1 LRTKQAIIIKIDFLN
16 EQQVAGV
23 KMDIIKQIKALLH
36 EAEIYHAQGFMEEAR
51 AKYRSAVGIISNNK
65 QIENDPKLTRVI
77 MEKIKSLENTLS
89 EDKMPQA
96 LEKNGVADLKSI
108 VKMLHEAELY
118 KLQGLLTDAAKIY
131 HDALDMVKNTTSDKN
146 SRILV
151 KTITNKLKKINL
163 QITSI
168 QNTPSTPEL
177 SDENRKLIKKLFA
190 FTDDGTQDSADLSSA
205 IALAKF
211 GQYESGINELNK
223 LLFKDKPRLI
233 AAKNILRC
241 YIAMDLP
248 ESAAEKYLEWGSGDL
263 FSSAQ
268 IEELHL
274 LLEALFRKKG
284 VDSLL
289 PGKTTGRK
297 EKIKKNQEIEIIDI
311 SSIGITLKDGP
322 QKGRLVELDVNY
334 QSGNIISFV
343 ISKNDRELVDSFNIG
358 LQLDDIQFYS
368 PIAIFK
374 GAGLIYDKVE
384 INRGP
389 KKGDLS
395 MDIKIISI

>member
-1 LRTKQAIIIKIDFLN
+1 
-16 EQQVAGV
+16 
-23 KMDIIKQIKALLH
+23 M
-36 EAEIYHAQGFMEEAR
+36 
-51 AKYRSAVGIISNNK
+51 
-65 QIENDPKLTRVI
+65 
-77 MEKIKSLENTLS
+77 
-89 EDKMPQA
+89 
-96 LEKNGVADLKSI
+96 
-108 VKMLHEAELY
+108 
-118 KLQGLLTDAAKIY
+118 
-131 HDALDMVKNTTSDKN
+131 
-146 SRILV
+146 
-151 KTITNKLKKINL
+151 
-163 QITSI
+163 
-168 QNTPSTPEL
+168 
-177 SDENRKLIKKLFA
+177 
-190 FTDDGTQDSADLSSA
+190 
-205 IALAKF
+205 
-211 GQYESGINELNK
+211 
-223 LLFKDKPRLI
+223 
-233 AAKNILRC
+233 RC

-289 PGKTTGRK
+289 SNKTTARK
-297 EKIKKNQEIEIIDI
+297 EKIERNQEIEIIDI

-343 ISKNDRELVDSFNIG
+343 ISKNDRELVDNFNIG
-358 LQLDDIQFYS
+358 LRLDDIQFYS